1 MRTTFFRFVR
11 HFQRKISSTFF
22 ATAVHLFSICVYDFC
37 VSFRLFQAK
46 CKRKKQQHKNW
57 WKQQLDISKYVFT
70 ISSDWHTHATRNQ
83 MQCRWLLLLLL
94 CALFWQYDLWHS
106 TYNIFHLYIFLS
118 FFRSP
123 AHLHSVNYSGCFPV
137 LFFSFVF
144 VRIVGCIVV
153 VVTISRYYSLLFAS
167 DIRIFVFDLTCALN
181 VLYCAERTR
190 VRWVRAG
197 MRKSTVFVFSLA
209 FGSALNSLFSLLIFF
224 CSIFF
229 PRSCHYCC
237 YSTFHVYAF
246 VFFAS
251 YLIFFCCSRLRI
263 NFFFCRS
270 AFIYKQHRI
279 EYVSN
284 TILCSSFASSLPLSS
299 KSLTSS
305 SRGKFTQRTQKRM
318 RFTYT

>member
-1 MRTTFFRFVR
+1 MQKKKAAAQKLVKTTTRHKQIRVYNIVR
-11 HFQRKISSTFF
+11 LTHTCNQKPNAMSLTVVVV
-22 ATAVHLFSICVYDFC
+22 AVCAFLTIWFMAFNIQYFPFIYFSFLFSLARSLALCKLL
-37 VSFRLFQAK
+37 RL
-46 CKRKKQQHKNW
+46 
-57 WKQQLDISKYVFT
+57 LPGT
-70 ISSDWHTHATRNQ
+70 
-83 MQCRWLLLLLL
+83 
-94 CALFWQYDLWHS
+94 
-106 TYNIFHLYIFLS
+106 
-118 FFRSP
+118 
-123 AHLHSVNYSGCFPV
+123 
-137 LFFSFVF
+137 FFSFVF